1 MQIRIRISDPARY
14 QDLSICSL
22 AYCQPSLK
30 TSCKSVRIFLLKVAY
45 RQITDKRRRLHIL
58 LGGGNEK
65 HQYQKNYSNEKG
77 MHAPVIFNSA
87 VSGVTGAAVTAGE
100 GIAAKTLFQVQF
112 VYHLK

>member
-1 MQIRIRISDPARY
+1 
-14 QDLSICSL
+14 
-22 AYCQPSLK
+22 
-30 TSCKSVRIFLLKVAY
+30 LLEVAN
-45 RQITDKRRRLHIL
+45 RQTTDKQRRLHIL

-100 GIAAKTLFQVQF
+100 GIATRTLFQVQF
-112 VYHLK
+112 VHHLK